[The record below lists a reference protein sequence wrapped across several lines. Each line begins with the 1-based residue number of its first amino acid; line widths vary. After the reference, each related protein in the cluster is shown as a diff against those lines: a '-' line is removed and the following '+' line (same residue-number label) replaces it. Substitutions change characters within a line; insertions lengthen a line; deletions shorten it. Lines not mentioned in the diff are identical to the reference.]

1 MRFIEHEFEGNVF
14 FRALPLSSYDNIILA
29 YARKNPGVPIMW
41 KHLDRMPTEVEK
53 HHASEVLSRLARLRN
68 NR

>member
-14 FRALPLSSYDNIILA
+14 FRALPLSSHDNIILS
-29 YARKNPGVPIMW
+29 YARKYPGVPIMW

-53 HHASEVLSRLARLRN
+53 YHASEVLSRLARLRN